1 MLPLTKLALTKLAL
15 LVAAMSAALA
25 GTALAQGAP
34 DQRPT
39 LLLMGTVPI
48 YWGEADDIADQLRGG
63 ASAHWARGV
72 LEQRFQLEPL
82 DTIVSYRLAR
92 NRFMLM
98 AQPRTLS
105 GAENI
110 ALNGW
115 VRSGGHLLLLADPMM
130 TGESRFA
137 IGDRRRPQDVAL
149 LSPILT
155 HWGLDLQFDDSIAP
169 GLTMA
174 DVGGVAIPVNL
185 PGQLAL
191 RESATCELLG
201 NGIAARCPLGRGTVL
216 VIADAA
222 LLDHAGPYPG
232 AEAGLAALIDSIFA
246 GSGEITGEFGSGREN
261 PAIPGLSSPSLPAI
275 FAAYSP

>member
-1 MLPLTKLALTKLAL
+1 MARNLLPLTKLVLLA
-15 LVAAMSAALA
+15 AAMSAALA
-25 GTALAQGAP
+25 GTASAQGAS
-34 DQRPT
+34 DQRAT

-72 LEQRFQLEPL
+72 LEEQFQLVPL
-82 DTIVSYRLAR
+82 DTITSDRLAR

-130 TGESRFA
+130 TGDSRFA

-174 DVGGVAIPVNL
+174 DAGAVAIPVNL

-191 RESATCELLG
+191 RESATCDLLG
-201 NGIAARCPLGRGTVL
+201 DGIAARCQLGRGSVL

-222 LLDHAGPYPG
+222 MLDHAGPYPG
-232 AEAGLAALIDSIFA
+232 AQEALAALIDSIFA
-246 GSGEITGEFGSGREN
+246 GNGEITGEFGSRREN
-261 PAIPGLSSPSLPAI
+261 AAIPGLSAPSLPAY